1 METQLRVAERSAIS
15 ASIEFSLDGYL
26 DGVADATM
34 IFRSAVDAHLQ
45 DGSEGAC
52 WQLARRIADLVRG
65 LEDMQQA
72 LEMRPAGQA
81 PSEDAGGATTL
92 APLTGLGRLL
102 RDMKRQVTGFAIE
115 SGFTLSGR
123 RVPAHLS
130 AEVQE
135 LTDEVCAA
143 IDALVEACRPGRQDW
158 QRSAAGDGKR
168 GVGWHEAQADRLS
181 TALLRRILAD
191 EALHVEA
198 RLLLAQFVEEIDRVA
213 DQAESVVSELHTGS
227 LSGNSTA
234 VVGYSH

>member
-115 SGFTLSGR
+115 SGFTLRGR
-123 RVPAHLS
+123 RVPAPL
-130 AEVQE
+130 AADVQE

-143 IDALVEACRPGRQDW
+143 IDALVEICRPERQQGLAAEAGR
-158 QRSAAGDGKR
+158 R

-181 TALLRRILAD
+181 MAILRRILAD
-191 EALHVEA
+191 EALDVEA
-198 RLLLAQFVEEIDRVA
+198 RLLLAQFVEEIDRLA
-213 DQAESVVSELHTGS
+213 DQAESVASELGS
-227 LSGNSTA
+227 DRRSVMATA
-234 VVGYSH
+234 GGGYAH

>member
-1 METQLRVAERSAIS
+1 METQVRVAERSAIS
-15 ASIEFSLDGYL
+15 TSAEASLDSYL
-26 DGVADATM
+26 DGVANASM
-34 IFRSAVDAHLQ
+34 IFRTAVDAYLR
-45 DGSEGAC
+45 DGSEGVC
-52 WQLARRIADLVRG
+52 WQLARRIADLVRV
-65 LEDMQQA
+65 LDDMQQT
-72 LEMRPAGQA
+72 LEMRHAAQSAIVGVTSA
-81 PSEDAGGATTL
+81 MLD
-92 APLTGLGRLL
+92 PLTGLGRMLK
-102 RDMKRQVTGFAIE
+102 DIKRQITGFAIE